1 MTLYITNNKYYF
13 NSLDNAIEKA
23 KEIVRHYNDNYK
35 RIIDEEWK
43 ITQGK
48 NGGYCVKLANV
59 KYYNQ
64 VIIKTVKTED

>member
-48 NGGYCVKLANV
+48 NGGYCVKLVNV